1 MNSGFND
8 TIAGIA
14 TAPGEAGISVI
25 RISGESALQLAAKL
39 FKPKAHPSFDQ
50 VKNRTMTYGWIEF
63 NAKTIDEVL
72 LCIMKKPHSFTVE
85 DVVEIY
91 CHGGSFITNTILKLI
106 LDLGA
111 RLANP
116 GEFTQRAFLNGRIDL
131 TQAEATNDMI
141 KAQSQLGLNMVVN
154 QLKGKLFSRIE
165 ELKEKISWMLSL
177 VNAGIDFPEEDTVF
191 THVDEIRQKM
201 ASAEQELKRLIQSAD
216 TGIKIREGYKIVLA
230 GKPNVGKSRILNGL
244 LEESRSIV
252 NQTPGTTRDTIEES
266 CSILGIPA
274 CLIDTAGIHETADE
288 IEKEGIKRA
297 FSAIQKADLILWVI
311 DMSNPSFNI
320 KLAEY
325 VDITNIPILIVLNK
339 KDLLNDQEISIP
351 DPWKKNDK
359 IEISA
364 LKEQDIDLLRKKIFD
379 FISGQKGQWVED
391 TMLTNLRQKLAAE
404 YALETLTN
412 ARQSLEAGVGE
423 ELFAVDLTQTL
434 SALGEIVGE
443 TTPDD
448 LLNKVFSEFC
458 IGK

>member
-1 MNSGFND
+1 MTSDFND
-8 TIAGIA
+8 TITGIA
-14 TAPGEAGISVI
+14 TAPGEAGVSII
-25 RISGESALQLAAKL
+25 RISGDLSLTLAARI
-39 FKPKAHPSFDQ
+39 FKPKAVPSFEQIKD
-50 VKNRTMTYGWIEF
+50 RTMTYGWIE
-63 NAKTIDEVL
+63 AEGKTFDEVL

-85 DVVEIY
+85 DVVEIH
-91 CHGGSFITNTILKLI
+91 CHGGSFITNAILKLI

-111 RLANP
+111 RLAAP

-154 QLKGKLFSRIE
+154 QLKGKLY
-165 ELKEKISWMLSL
+165 EKIEKIKEQVTWMLSL

-191 THVDEIRQKM
+191 THTDDILQKM
-201 ASAEQELKRLIQSAD
+201 RDAEHELQRLILSAE

-252 NQTPGTTRDTIEES
+252 NQAPGTTRDTIEES
-266 CSILGIPA
+266 CTIHGIPA
-274 CLIDTAGIHETADE
+274 SLIDTAGIHETADE
-288 IEKEGIKRA
+288 IEKEGIQRA

-311 DMSNPSFNI
+311 DISNPSFSI

-325 VDITNIPILIVLNK
+325 IDISTIPILIVLNK
-339 KDLLNDQEISIP
+339 KDLMPDQSITLPDEWQSNDS
-351 DPWKKNDK
+351 

-364 LKEQDIDLLRKKIFD
+364 LQENDIEKLRKKIYD
-379 FISGQKGQWVED
+379 FISGSKGKWIED

-404 YALETLTN
+404 NALAALQQ
-412 ARQSLEAGVGE
+412 ARASLESGVGE

-434 SALGEIVGE
+434 TALGEIVGE

-448 LLNKVFSEFC
+448 MLNQIFSKFC